1 MGNNPRKLRSGA
13 KVFLDENPLK
23 EKALKLILKAH
34 PAKFVFTVETLVG
47 YVN

>member
-1 MGNNPRKLRSGA
+1 MGSNSRKLRSGA

-34 PAKFVFTVETLVG
+34 PAKFVFTVDTLVG
-47 YVN
+47 YID